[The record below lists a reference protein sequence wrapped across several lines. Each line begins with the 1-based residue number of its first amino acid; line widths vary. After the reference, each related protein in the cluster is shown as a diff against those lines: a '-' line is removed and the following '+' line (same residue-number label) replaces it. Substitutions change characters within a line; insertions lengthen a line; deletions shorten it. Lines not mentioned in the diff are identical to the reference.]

1 MLTYKYYLHC
11 SLSSKS
17 DLCLRS
23 YLKVKWCVAAGHKA
37 RQEEKDSCLEKNS
50 HRFLKKCTYVGH
62 FTVVLHWKNGSLKFF
77 LRRTLI
83 FLGIGRKYLTPPNL
97 TISDSQTIR
106 TNTNDPCIPTCQYTY
121 ALTALWSIQNDIQET
136 MTIMKHGIYMVKM
149 KKDNCRAK
157 TNSTRRQL

>member
-1 MLTYKYYLHC
+1 MEIVLTYKYYLHC

-62 FTVVLHWKNGSLKFF
+62 FTVVLQWKNGSLKFF
-77 LRRTLI
+77 FAKNI
-83 FLGIGRKYLTPPNL
+83 DFFGYRKE
-97 TISDSQTIR
+97 ISDSSKSDYQWFA
-106 TNTNDPCIPTCQYTY
+106 NNPNQYKWPLHSGLSIYLCTY
-121 ALTALWSIQNDIQET
+121 WNWKFSSKLSFSASVLTKIQR
-136 MTIMKHGIYMVKM
+136 Y
-149 KKDNCRAK
+149 
-157 TNSTRRQL
+157 